1 MRMTTSSTS
10 ATMSSAE
17 LRASL
22 EIIEVKPGKKFS
34 RRMLERMLPDVETTL
49 FFGKL
54 YGLDAGQL
62 GSLLLTTVRTPLA
75 QALFGDDMVHSH
87 DLQDYISDIC
97 DHSGFE
103 MGDVTIGDP
112 PPHGEILPQVWESL
126 EVEIA
131 DSIKKVAEKLESVVD
146 MLPGKNGEML
156 FKSML
161 TLNKQRPQLLG
172 VHSAHIHHAPQ
183 KQNLLIF
190 DVSGS
195 MSESTVRTIVSDVV
209 ALSYKANAH
218 LAIVSNSC
226 FYWEPGTFNVDDVL
240 AKAEYGGTRYE
251 QLAPLFDRDWG
262 TVITVADY
270 DSSAS
275 AFAHLQNECV
285 GHIDQV
291 LDVSLVSRPT
301 YLAECVGQFADE
313 VQPLLMAA
321 PQARFTGYW

>member
-1 MRMTTSSTS
+1 
-10 ATMSSAE
+10 MSSAE
-17 LRASL
+17 LKDSL
-22 EIIEVKPGKKFS
+22 EIVEVKPGKRFS
-34 RRMLERMLPDVETTL
+34 KALLRRMLPDVETAL

-54 YGLDAGQL
+54 YGLDPTQL
-62 GSLLLTTVRTPLA
+62 GSLLFTVVNTPLA

-87 DLQDYISDIC
+87 DLQDYIADIC

-103 MGDVTIGDP
+103 VEAANFGDP
-112 PPHGEILPQVWESL
+112 PPHGEILPEVWESL
-126 EVEIA
+126 EVDIA
-131 DSIKKVAEKLESVVD
+131 ASIKAVAEKLESVVD

-161 TLNKQRPQLLG
+161 TLNAKRPTLG
-172 VHSAHIHHAPQ
+172 DHKAYIAHAPQ

-195 MSESTVRTIVSDVV
+195 MSESTVRTVVEDVV

-226 FYWEPGTFNVDDVL
+226 FYWEPGTYSVDDVL

-251 QLAPLFDRDWG
+251 QLAPLFDRQDWG

-270 DSSAS
+270 DSSMS
-275 AFAHLQNECV
+275 AKMHLADECT
-285 GHIDQV
+285 GHIDTV
-291 LDVSLVSRPT
+291 LDISLVARPT
-301 YLAECVGQFADE
+301 FLAECVGQLADE
-313 VQPLLMAA
+313 VRPLLTAA
-321 PQARFTGYW
+321 PTARLCANW

>member
-1 MRMTTSSTS
+1 
-10 ATMSSAE
+10 MSSAE
-17 LRASL
+17 LKASL

-34 RRMLERMLPDVETTL
+34 RRLLERLLPDVETTL

-54 YGLDAGQL
+54 YDLDAQQL
-62 GSLLLTTVRTPLA
+62 GTLLNVTVHSTLSN
-75 QALFGDDMVHSH
+75 ALFGEGMVHSV

-226 FYWEPGTFNVDDVL
+226 FYWEPGTYNVDDVL

-262 TVITVADY
+262 TVITIADY
-270 DSSAS
+270 DSSLS
-275 AFAHLQNECV
+275 AKQHLADECV
-285 GHIDQV
+285 GRVDTV
-291 LDVSLVSRPT
+291 LDISLVGRPSF
-301 YLAECVGQFADE
+301 LAECVGQFADE
-313 VQPLLMAA
+313 VRPLLVAS
-321 PQARFTGYW
+321 PHARFTGLY